1 MGSTTIR
8 LDEDVYARLKAEM
21 REGETFSEAV
31 DRLLEGGSLLDLVG
45 LWSDADVDAIREEL
59 DSADS
64 EAVKDVDEIIERRK
78 RE

>member
-8 LDEDVYARLKAEM
+8 LDEDVYARLKAEK

-45 LWSDADVDAIREEL
+45 LWSDAEVDAIREEL

-64 EAVKDVDEIIERRK
+64 EAVKDVDEIIKRRK